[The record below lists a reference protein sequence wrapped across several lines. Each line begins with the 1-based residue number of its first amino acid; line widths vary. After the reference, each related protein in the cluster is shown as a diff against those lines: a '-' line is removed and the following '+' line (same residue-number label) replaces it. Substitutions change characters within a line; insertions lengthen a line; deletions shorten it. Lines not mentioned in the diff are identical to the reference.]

1 MRADGRR
8 PDQMRPVEIQTGYLL
23 TAEGSALIEVGSTRV
38 LCAASVEQ
46 TVPQFLRGSGKG
58 WVTAEYAMLPRATVS
73 RSPRETVRPS
83 GRTQEIQ
90 RLIGRSLRSVV
101 DLAALGERTIILDCD
116 VLQADGGTRT
126 AAITGAFVALS
137 ISVQQ
142 LVQFGVLRASPI
154 RDSVAAVSVGI
165 IGGEPMI
172 DLAYEEDSRAEVAM
186 NVVITGAGRFVEVQA
201 TAEQKS
207 FDDAQLAQ
215 LLALARRGASSLVKV
230 QREALGG

>member
-1 MRADGRR
+1 M
-8 PDQMRPVEIQTGYLL
+8 PDQMRPVRIQTGYLL
-23 TAEGSALIEVGSTRV
+23 TAEGSALIEVGNTRV
-38 LCAASVEQ
+38 LCAASIEQ

-58 WVTAEYAMLPRATVS
+58 WVTAEYAMLPRATVT
-73 RSPRETVRPS
+73 RSPRETARPS

-101 DLAALGERTIILDCD
+101 DLAMMGERSIVVDCD

-137 ISVQQ
+137 LAVRQ
-142 LVQFGVLRASPI
+142 LVQFGLVRNSPI
-154 RDSVAAVSVGI
+154 RDTVAAVSVGM

-172 DLAYEEDSRAEVAM
+172 DLAYEEDSRAEVDM
-186 NVVITGAGRFVEVQA
+186 NVVMTGGGRFVEVQA

-207 FDDAQLAQ
+207 FDDAQLGQ
-215 LLALARRGASSLVKV
+215 LLALARQGIRRLVEI
-230 QREALGG
+230 QGEALGQ